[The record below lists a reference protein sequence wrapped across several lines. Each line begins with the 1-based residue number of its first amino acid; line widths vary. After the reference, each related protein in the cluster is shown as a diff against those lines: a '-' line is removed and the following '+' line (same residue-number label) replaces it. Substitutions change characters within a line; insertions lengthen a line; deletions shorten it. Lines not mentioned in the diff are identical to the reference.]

1 MKSTKTLFESLYEAP
16 VCVVVACTEDSL
28 CADSVGT
35 TTEDYTDGGDFTW

>member
-1 MKSTKTLFESLYEAP
+1 MKKDNKELYFAPLCENIVSLQD
-16 VCVVVACTEDSL
+16 TL